1 MRANQTFNCPRE
13 RKCAEQSGEER
24 EQVSGL
30 PASESLCV
38 VSLGISF
45 KEVKHNLEGQGAEG
59 QKAQRTRCAVMPSGV
74 KPVRIF

>member
-1 MRANQTFNCPRE
+1 MRSR
-13 RKCAEQSGEER
+13 AEKR

-59 QKAQRTRCAVMPSGV
+59 QKDQQRGRKPREQGV
-74 KPVRIF
+74 W